1 MELKNVNV
9 GRAEGFEYNGTV
21 KHKENPIYIN
31 GRKTYPRDKQ
41 TSINALVHANY
52 ECEIDCSHPTFIRRN
67 SGKKYTEP
75 HHLVPMAYS
84 GMFEVSL
91 DREQNI
97 VSLCSNC
104 HNQIHYGIDSDKSS
118 ISLTYILSLESICT
132 LVVERLS
139 SNSCV
144 HLFH

>member
-1 MELKNVNV
+1 MLTIVTV
-9 GRAEGFEYNGTV
+9 CGAV

-52 ECEIDCSHPTFIRRN
+52 D
-67 SGKKYTEP
+67 
-75 HHLVPMAYS
+75 
-84 GMFEVSL
+84 
-91 DREQNI
+91 I